1 MTQPNQSELEK
12 QINNIMFNEMG
23 ATGWNGST
31 KAIVYLNARNALT
44 AYITA
49 NYTPINQ
56 PSTKITPVTDGV
68 GGSESTNQSEHKE
81 VK

>member
-1 MTQPNQSELEK
+1 MTPTEQDKELREAILLEFK
-12 QINNIMFNEMG
+12 NVHRLAPADYTENCTNIVMSLVE
-23 ATGWNGST
+23 
-31 KAIVYLNARNALT
+31 

-49 NYTPINQ
+49 NYTPNNQ

>member
-1 MTQPNQSELEK
+1 MTQPNQSK
-12 QINNIMFNEMG
+12 
-23 ATGWNGST
+23 
-31 KAIVYLNARNALT
+31 
-44 AYITA
+44 
-49 NYTPINQ
+49 PINQ

>member
-1 MTQPNQSELEK
+1 MTQPDQSELESD
-12 QINNIMFNEMG
+12 IEMLLLRVY
-23 ATGWNGST
+23 NGEYDRSASQT
-31 KAIVYLNARNALT
+31 LADVKKRIVSL
-44 AYITA
+44 ITA
-49 NYTPINQ
+49 NYTPNNQ

>member
-1 MTQPNQSELEK
+1 MTQPNQSDHCEDTNDMVVDNSYNQSEL
-12 QINNIMFNEMG
+12 
-23 ATGWNGST
+23 
-31 KAIVYLNARNALT
+31 V
-44 AYITA
+44 
-49 NYTPINQ
+49 NQ

>member
-1 MTQPNQSELEK
+1 MTQPNQSELYQALTDICFE
-12 QINNIMFNEMG
+12 
-23 ATGWNGST
+23 NGGVT
-31 KAIVYLNARNALT
+31 KTMVDKLT